1 VRIRAAGD
9 VSWFH
14 RDGSIFI
21 DFSNQ
26 VCVRFLTVLSISLYI
41 YNVQKTKND
50 TATANNVGEKMK
62 TVYDV
67 QQLLKKFGTII
78 YVGDRLADLELME
91 EELKELYQSQLIDVK
106 EYQMALLIVRHE
118 AQFERE
124 KRMRKG

>member
-1 VRIRAAGD
+1 
-9 VSWFH
+9 
-14 RDGSIFI
+14 
-21 DFSNQ
+21 
-26 VCVRFLTVLSISLYI
+26 
-41 YNVQKTKND
+41 
-50 TATANNVGEKMK
+50 MK

-106 EYQMALLIVRHE
+106 DYQMALLIVRHE

-124 KRMRKG
+124 KRMKKE